1 MSIWKSSLRF
11 PKWIRAGVLRK
22 ILAGSGL
29 VLVAFLCA
37 PPARAQFG
45 LDPCCAI
52 ISAGLNT
59 ISGLLKGVVGKPL
72 SAIQQ
77 TRQQAADFEQQVVY
91 PLSAITQA
99 RQLAG
104 ELQGQLQRMSQLQ
117 SLAVNSATLA
127 TPQQLE
133 NTVLSRDPQAISA
146 VAQQYAA
153 VYGSVPAPAD
163 APLPVR
169 DLVDMSDAEAQAALK
184 KAMVIDALADIEL
197 ATASQIGNQLESA
210 APGSAAILQVEAE
223 AWVLRANAYTQ
234 SALAELARVRSIDLA
249 GQSAQLKLAASD
261 VGSLR
266 DTATKALDHGAH

>member
-11 PKWIRAGVLRK
+11 PKWIHAGWLRK
-22 ILAGSGL
+22 ILAGSCLILL
-29 VLVAFLCA
+29 VFAFA
-37 PPARAQFG
+37 PMARAQFG

-59 ISGLLKGVVGKPL
+59 ISGLLKSVVGGPL

-77 TRQQAADFEQQVVY
+77 ARQQAADFEQQVVY
-91 PLSAITQA
+91 PLSAITHA

-163 APLPVR
+163 APQPVR

-197 ATASQIGNQLESA
+197 ATASQIGSQLESA

-249 GQSAQLKLAASD
+249 GQGAQLKLAAGD
-261 VGSLR
+261 VGSLQN
-266 DTATKALDHGAH
+266 TAIKALDHGAH

>member
-1 MSIWKSSLRF
+1 MSICKSSLRF
-11 PKWIRAGVLRK
+11 PKWIGAGLLRK
-22 ILAGSGL
+22 ILAVSGL

-37 PPARAQFG
+37 PTARAQFG

-91 PLSAITQA
+91 PLSAITHA

-117 SLAVNSATLA
+117 GLAVNSATLA

-163 APLPVR
+163 APQPVR

-197 ATASQIGNQLESA
+197 ATASQIGSQLESA

-249 GQSAQLKLAASD
+249 GQGAQLKLAAGD
-261 VGSLR
+261 VGSLQN
-266 DTATKALDHGAH
+266 TAIKALDHGAH